1 MNKICEGHLVLK
13 SWDFYNQNIHGQCQS
28 PTQVLLPRRIR
39 CVQEVYWDLH
49 THWHSFRH
57 SICMAAFL
65 AFRITICCIECYECY
80 FRPPPFESRWVSFPF
95 SLCIR
100 PSQLLAISS
109 VSIGQLLYLK
119 RRRIFFKKE
128 KKMMLL
134 VQYALWLRQIT
145 TSNYNKVGTVM
156 RLNRWLWR
164 TEQTPSPS
172 FHALVGTLLGECQG
186 RCLGRST
193 EPLGD

>member
-1 MNKICEGHLVLK
+1 M
-13 SWDFYNQNIHGQCQS
+13 
-28 PTQVLLPRRIR
+28 LLPRRIR

-65 AFRITICCIECYECY
+65 AFRIRICCIGCY
-80 FRPPPFESRWVSFPF
+80 FCPPLLESHWVSFPF
-95 SLCIR
+95 SLCIK
-100 PSQLLAISS
+100 PNQFPQHSLASCFIWK
-109 VSIGQLLYLK
+109 GEGF
-119 RRRIFFKKE
+119 FFKKE
-128 KKMMLL
+128 KKTMLL
-134 VQYALWLRQIT
+134 VQYTLWLRQIM
-145 TSNYNKVGTVM
+145 TSNSNKFETVM

-186 RCLGRST
+186 RCLCRST
-193 EPLGD
+193 ELVGD